1 MATPAELIQEQKI
14 AREKAAMLPSR
25 NNVKRGS
32 KESLQSLERNA
43 GINLQEGDAER
54 GVGSRR
60 NWRDTIREKAGI
72 FAPQIGNIDWST
84 RTIDDNGLVE
94 TNFWDGL
101 NGVSQPELQLEY
113 EESRRGKL
121 DTSNDGQAYERM
133 FDQKPSDAIGRFGSS
148 RLNEGDLR
156 KKTDTEQDR
165 RTNVADAYKKLNS
178 LEVNAAGLDL
188 KSKALAELKANPNV
202 TADQINSAL
211 SQLEQYN
218 PVTILARKQK
228 TANVASTTA
237 TAKATGDR
245 VDLERD
251 RDANNYGIAKR
262 EVGVKEGTLALA
274 RDEQKNN
281 LSQQTWENEFATG
294 KLAHEAREAGEDRI
308 FTAAQNDAQRKMT
321 MEINLLGREDTRE
334 QRAYDRKRDER
345 QDRQM
350 MIMQMMK
357 GLQNFGSA
365 FAL

>member
-25 NNVKRGS
+25 NTVKRGS

-94 TNFWDGL
+94 TNAWDAL

-113 EESRRGKL
+113 EGSRRGKL
-121 DTSNDGQAYERM
+121 DTSNDGQAYESM

-156 KKTDTEQDR
+156 KKTGTEETR
-165 RTNVADAYKKLNS
+165 RTNVSNAYKSLNS
-178 LEVNAAGLDL
+178 LEVNANGLGL

-211 SQLEQYN
+211 SELKQYN
-218 PVTILARKQK
+218 PATILARELE
-228 TANVASTTA
+228 TANVSNTNA
-237 TAKATGDR
+237 TAQATGDR
-245 VDLERD
+245 IEIERD
-251 RDANNYGIAKR
+251 EAKNTNTYNL
-262 EVGVKEGTLALA
+262 GVLADKEKNTSILE
-274 RDEQKNN
+274 EQTKYD
-281 LSQQTWENEFATG
+281 NEFRTG

-345 QDRQM
+345 SDRQL